1 MKLLTAIITLL
12 VSLSA
17 FSHTHKI
24 SLSSSTALRRP
35 PQTNLIRLYMRLPSE
50 MRMIATNR
58 EIRAKQLSKNVS
70 WIDGLRDRLKT
81 SDGKIKNFL

>member
-1 MKLLTAIITLL
+1 MKLLAAIITLL

-24 SLSSSTALRRP
+24 SLNSATALRRP

-50 MRMIATNR
+50 MRMIAANR